1 MIVQGT
7 NIAMTFEF
15 PESVSS
21 VMDMEILLYTAAG
34 ERLKR
39 WSIEP
44 ELSSSN
50 QLLSVSEDGMK
61 VYAPLTQEETSSFP
75 AGECF
80 IEIKWLT
87 EIGETVF
94 ASPISETV
102 VARKDRENYLDEV
115 GQGWIGVA
123 NSTTNVSS
131 DATEY

>member
-21 VMDMEILLYTAAG
+21 VMDMEVLLYTASG
-34 ERLKR
+34 EQLKR

-44 ELSSSN
+44 ELSSSG

-61 VYAPLTQEETSSFP
+61 VYAPLTQEETSNFP

-94 ASPISETV
+94 ASPISETI
-102 VARKDRENYLDEV
+102 VARKDHKNYLDEV
-115 GQGWIGVA
+115 GQGWLGVTDSA
-123 NSTTNVSS
+123 INASGDITT
-131 DATEY
+131 Y